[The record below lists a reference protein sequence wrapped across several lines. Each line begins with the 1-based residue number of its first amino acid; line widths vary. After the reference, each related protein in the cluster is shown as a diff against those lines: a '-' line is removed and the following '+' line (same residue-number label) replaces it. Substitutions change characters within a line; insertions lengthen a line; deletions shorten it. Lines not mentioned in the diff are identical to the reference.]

1 MNDFLIVHL
10 VGKAIVLD
18 FMFLVSFTEML
29 VFLLNNVSEF
39 NITLVYDFRKL
50 QLSYGIYKKQI
61 DDNDLIFTTYK

>member
-18 FMFLVSFTEML
+18 FMFLVYFTEML